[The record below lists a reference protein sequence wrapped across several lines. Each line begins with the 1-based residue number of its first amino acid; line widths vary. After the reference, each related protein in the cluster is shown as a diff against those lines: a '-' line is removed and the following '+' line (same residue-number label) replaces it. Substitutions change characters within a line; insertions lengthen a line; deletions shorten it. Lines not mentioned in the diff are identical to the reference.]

1 MDGNWNKRWLWA
13 LSPFIVLTV
22 AVLWLYDWLW
32 PKREG
37 KR

>member
-1 MDGNWNKRWLWA
+1 MDGNWNKWWLWA
-13 LSPFIVLTV
+13 LSRFIVLTV
-22 AVLWLYDWLW
+22 AVLWLCDWLW